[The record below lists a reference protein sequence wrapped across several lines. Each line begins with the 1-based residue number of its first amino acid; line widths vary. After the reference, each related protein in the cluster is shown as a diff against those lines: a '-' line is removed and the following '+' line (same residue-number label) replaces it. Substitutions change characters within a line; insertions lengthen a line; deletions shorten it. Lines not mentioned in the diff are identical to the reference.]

1 MYNALSLD
9 KSDQWTRRSSL
20 CLPQAACLLFI
31 LFAGIGTVT
40 VGVINASFLTVSCWY
55 GSLIRWW
62 RRLSPRWQSLVKRD
76 PATGQVSETGPV
88 WGCPYRSVSD
98 CHWRSPA
105 DWHRGTFARH
115 MLDQQGTE

>member
-1 MYNALSLD
+1 M
-9 KSDQWTRRSSL
+9 TRRSSL
-20 CLPQAACLLFI
+20 CLPQAACLLLR

-40 VGVINASFLTVSCWY
+40 VGVINVSFLTVSCWY

-88 WGCPYRSVSD
+88 WGCPYRLVTVID
-98 CHWRSPA
+98 AALLNDTGVRLPGMRFTNRGRS
-105 DWHRGTFARH
+105 R
-115 MLDQQGTE
+115 LI